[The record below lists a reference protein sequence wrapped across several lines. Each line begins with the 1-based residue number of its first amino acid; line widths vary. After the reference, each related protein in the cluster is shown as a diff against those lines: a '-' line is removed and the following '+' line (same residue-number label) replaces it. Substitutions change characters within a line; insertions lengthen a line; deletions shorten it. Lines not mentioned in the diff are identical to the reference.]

1 MLKLSK
7 LTIPIPNT
15 LQLSVKGVEKLLLN
29 QGTDPN
35 IFTVINVWTVQKYKE
50 NGKKKPNE
58 FKDMSVDEFLK
69 GLRW

>member
-15 LQLSVKGVEKLLLN
+15 LQLSVKGAEKLLLN

-50 NGKKKPNE
+50 NGKKKLNE
-58 FKDMSVDEFLK
+58 LKDMSVDEFLK
-69 GLRW
+69 GL